1 MEIKNI
7 NYILSV
13 LITIFALTSCDK
25 EELNVVESQTTL
37 KQSILTFST
46 QEEFTNTMD
55 KVNAMSKVQRLNW
68 EKEQGFKSFGTI
80 CDEFY
85 EKINPEQFKSIE
97 EVKLF
102 VSKNAD
108 KIELYTSSDGEIYCV
123 VKDFRNTKRYLIN
136 RDKEYKIGVTTYK
149 EEGDNQAEKY
159 SVINSLGLQKA
170 NAAIVTS
177 DEIIDENKIGSD
189 TYRMHIWIDT
199 YNYYD
204 TSVYVTFLKNELK
217 LSNFA
222 RWLAIWWERTY
233 STDYRITLKTT
244 DGAYGLLTA
253 GNGSNTITE
262 DIKSKYIL
270 NSYNYLPIGGGS
282 IFTNPRLVSYTIYAK
297 NAKGCVIDQSKTY

>member
-108 KIELYTSSDGEIYCV
+108 KIELYTSSDRETYCV

>member
-1 MEIKNI
+1 MKIKNI
-7 NYILSV
+7 KYILSV

-25 EELNVVESQTTL
+25 EELNVAESQTAL

-85 EKINPEQFKSIE
+85 ETINPEQFKSIE
-97 EVKLF
+97 EVKSF
-102 VSKNAD
+102 VAKNAD
-108 KIELYTSSDGEIYCV
+108 KIELYTSSDGETYCV
-123 VKDFRNTKRYLIN
+123 TKDFRNTKRYLIN

-159 SVINSLGLQKA
+159 SVTNSLGLQKA

-189 TYRMHIWIDT
+189 TYRMHIWINT

-233 STDYRITLKTT
+233 STEYRITLKRQCVNTFLRKNLSFLPHSNSL
-244 DGAYGLLTA
+244 YQPILLHELGEEYPVCFPLLIPQYQT
-253 GNGSNTITE
+253 
-262 DIKSKYIL
+262 L
-270 NSYNYLPIGGGS
+270 M
-282 IFTNPRLVSYTIYAK
+282 RHYTLY
-297 NAKGCVIDQSKTY
+297 CVLSLS